1 MGTSVEIKEGE
12 VVLSINPKTYTLER
26 VYATAYV
33 FLDSCYVLFDGDPA
47 TQIIVRL
54 KPKSASMNLEE
65 LGRTFM
71 NELISI
77 SNYFLQFEQNKDV
90 INAVLQR
97 ALFSASPKLV
107 AQAEEAEINR
117 ILEEVQRDVQ

>member
-1 MGTSVEIKEGE
+1 MGTGVEIKEGE
-12 VVLSINPKTYTLER
+12 VFLSINPKTYTLEH
-26 VYATAYV
+26 VYSTAYV
-33 FLDSCYVLFDGDPA
+33 FLDRCYVLFDGDPA
-47 TQIIVRL
+47 TQIVVRL
-54 KPKSASMNLEE
+54 KPKSASVNLEE

-77 SNYFLQFEQNKDV
+77 SNYFLQFEKNKDV